1 MRETR
6 HYEVAGHA
14 FAVSGEGEDLAL
26 MENYAP
32 FAADGQPSVFS
43 LSIER
48 GAAPS
53 FTEELRQE
61 DEGQVIVCG
70 RTADGQPV
78 FEFVWAG
85 ATAGWLVCSADYREG
100 RLATTG
106 SHTKLAI
113 DNALMVLYALATAG
127 SGTVLFHAA
136 VVSHGDR
143 AYMFLGPSG
152 TGKST
157 HARLWLKHIDGTELM
172 NDDNPVVRIG
182 ADGRATVYGSP
193 WSGKTPCY
201 RNVSREL
208 GAIVLLSQAPFNK
221 IRRLGGLEAYA
232 ALVPSISGKRWDE
245 RIADGLHQTEN
256 ALAST
261 VPTWHLQC
269 LPDEEAARLCAGEIQ
284 TEIQTPPLTPP
295 LEGRGMPVAGADAV
309 PLPSRGGAGVGSVTT
324 THDDAEVM
332 SEVVRLVAEGVSVT
346 LPVNGM
352 SMLPFIIGGRESVV
366 LQKPTALREGQVVLA
381 WVDGARYVVHR
392 IIGIDGEHITL
403 MGDGNLVGTEHC
415 TAADVKGVVTHV
427 MDAQERMR
435 DLYSWHRRWA
445 ARLWRWLR
453 PVRRYLLAIYIRL
466 CE

>member
-70 RTADGQPV
+70 RTADGQPL

-245 RIADGLHQTEN
+245 RIADGLHLTEN

-284 TEIQTPPLTPP
+284 TPPLTPP
-295 LEGRGMPVAGADAV
+295 LP
-309 PLPSRGGAGVGSVTT
+309 T

-346 LPVNGM
+346 LPVNGL

-381 WVDGARYVVHR
+381 WVDGTRYVVHR
-392 IIGIDGEHITL
+392 IIGIDGQHITL
-403 MGDGNLVGTEHC
+403 MGDGNLVCTEHC
-415 TAADVKGVVTHV
+415 TAADVKGLVTHV
-427 MDAQERMR
+427 MDAQEQLR

-453 PVRRYLLAIYIRL
+453 PVRRYLLVIYIRL